1 MVATEA
7 ALGVQPS
14 SQYLFFVIIGP
25 VGAYYPEGFSPT
37 KIYVME
43 DYVRAAPGGTG
54 QCKAAGNYAASL
66 AASRFAH
73 SMGYTQVLW
82 LDAIHRKYVEE
93 VGTSNIFFVIGET
106 LITPPLGGTI
116 LPGVTRDSVL
126 RIARHWGIPVEER
139 PLSMDEIVAAYGDG
153 RLQEAFASGTAAV
166 ISPIGMVYY
175 KGDEYLINT
184 GKVGNLT
191 ERLYNEIIQIQYGE
205 KDDPFGWRVEISS
218 PVS

>member
-1 MVATEA
+1 
-7 ALGVQPS
+7 
-14 SQYLFFVIIGP
+14 
-25 VGAYYPEGFSPT
+25 
-37 KIYVME
+37 ME
-43 DYVRAAPGGTG
+43 EFVRAAPGGTG
-54 QCKAAGNYAASL
+54 YCKAAGNYAASL

-139 PLSMDEIVAAYGDG
+139 PLPMDEIVAAYGDG

-218 PVS
+218 PAS